1 VSAPYLSPAFC
12 EKNGAVIT
20 ETTATRIDF
29 GMLDLSD
36 SVLKARIEKTFSA
49 YQCRFSPIDQE
60 SFAIKLSRL
69 SAEDAEVLGRIG
81 SEAEDGFT
89 NTIDKIADD
98 APVINL
104 LNNIFLEAAA
114 KNASDIHI
122 ESEENGV
129 RIRYRIDGLL
139 TAVRS
144 ISHER
149 GTAVSAR
156 LKLLARLN
164 MLETRRPQDGHID
177 IKTDRYSIDVR
188 ISVVPTVWG
197 ESIVLRLLNRSD
209 MKFSLDTLGFS
220 AAQRKLIEDI
230 LYLVSGLVLVTGP
243 TGSGKTTTLAAVLD
257 RLNTVE
263 RKIISLEDPVEYR
276 IEGITQIAVN
286 EDLQL
291 TFDSL
296 LRRIFRQD
304 PDIIM
309 VGEIRDAE
317 TAELAVRAALTGHIV
332 FATLHTT
339 DAAEA
344 VYRLQDMGVPAFMVS
359 SVLRA
364 VIAQR
369 LVRRICPICRSAGC
383 PACSGTGYQGRLVIS
398 EIITVSPI
406 LAGNIAGGAKLEG
419 LRSILK
425 DNNMKNFY
433 DDAREKVRAGETTAE
448 EIKRELGYGYEQDG

>member
-1 VSAPYLSPAFC
+1 VSGPYLSPAFC
-12 EKNGAVIT
+12 EKNGIIIT
-20 ETTATRIDF
+20 DAAADRIDF
-29 GMLDLSD
+29 GMVDISD
-36 SVLKARIEKTFSA
+36 TVLRARIEKTFSA
-49 YQCRFSPIDQE
+49 YQCRFSRVDQE
-60 SFAIKLSRL
+60 TFAIELSRF
-69 SAEDAEVLGRIG
+69 SAEDGEASAEGENERG
-81 SEAEDGFT
+81 EGFT
-89 NTIDKIADD
+89 SNIDRIADD

-114 KNASDIHI
+114 RNASDIHI
-122 ESEENGV
+122 ESEAEGA
-129 RIRYRIDGLL
+129 RIRFRIDGSLV
-139 TAVRS
+139 AVRS
-144 ISHER
+144 IPVDR
-149 GTAVSAR
+149 AAAVSAR

-177 IKTDRYSIDVR
+177 IKTERYSIDVR

-209 MKFSLDTLGFS
+209 TRFTLDTLGFS
-220 AAQRKLIEDI
+220 NGQRKLLDDI
-230 LYLVSGLVLVTGP
+230 LALVSGLVLVSGP
-243 TGSGKTTTLAAVLD
+243 TGSGKTTTLAALLD

-276 IEGITQIAVN
+276 IAGITQIAVN
-286 EDLQL
+286 EDLDL

-309 VGEIRDAE
+309 VGEIRDVE

-344 VYRLQDMGVPAFMVS
+344 VYRLQDMGVPAYMVV
-359 SVLRA
+359 SVLKA

-369 LVRRICPICRSAGC
+369 LVRRVCPYCRLAGC
-383 PACSGTGYQGRLVIS
+383 PKCSGAGYLGRMVIS
-398 EIITVSPI
+398 EIITLSRA
-406 LAGNIAGGAKLEG
+406 LAENIADGIKPEALRKILEE
-419 LRSILK
+419 S
-425 DNNMKNFY
+425 NYKNFY
-433 DDAREKVRAGETTAE
+433 SDAKEKAAEGITTDE
-448 EIKRELGYGYEQDG
+448 EIRRELGPGYE